1 MDLVKKALEAV
12 HRAQESLTAGMP
24 TDCITVDLVEAW
36 NRMGEITGE
45 TVDNELINT
54 IFERFCVGK

>member
-12 HRAQESLTAGMP
+12 RRAQQSLKDGMP
-24 TDCITVDLVEAW
+24 ADCITVDLVEAW

-45 TVDNELINT
+45 TVDNELINK

>member
-1 MDLVKKALEAV
+1 
-12 HRAQESLTAGMP
+12 MP
-24 TDCITVDLVEAW
+24 ADCITVDLVEAW

-45 TVDNELINT
+45 TVDNELINK